1 VLLIHFSLAPSEGR
15 EELEGAD
22 GMSARLEVIED
33 PLHAKGDAVEV
44 LHVGR
49 HLIDGS
55 SEVSDE
61 KEGLKERVQVAS
73 SALINQTVVQ
83 GLLGLLRSPP

>member
-1 VLLIHFSLAPSEGR
+1 MLLIHLSLAPPEGR

-22 GMSARLEVIED
+22 GMSARLEVIKD

-55 SEVSDE
+55 PEGSDE
-61 KEGLKERVQVAS
+61 EEGL
-73 SALINQTVVQ
+73 
-83 GLLGLLRSPP
+83 

>member
-1 VLLIHFSLAPSEGR
+1 VLLIHLSLTPPKGR

-22 GMSARLEVIED
+22 GMSPRLEVIKD
-33 PLHAKGDAVEV
+33 PLHAKRDAVEV

-55 SEVSDE
+55 SEGPNE
-61 KEGLKERVQVAS
+61 EERLK
-73 SALINQTVVQ
+73 
-83 GLLGLLRSPP
+83 

>member
-1 VLLIHFSLAPSEGR
+1 VLLIHLSLAPSEGR
-15 EELEGAD
+15 KELEGAD

-33 PLHAKGDAVEV
+33 PLHAKGDAVKV

-49 HLIDGS
+49 HQIDGS

-61 KEGLKERVQVAS
+61 EEGLKERV
-73 SALINQTVVQ
+73 
-83 GLLGLLRSPP
+83 

>member
-1 VLLIHFSLAPSEGR
+1 
-15 EELEGAD
+15 
-22 GMSARLEVIED
+22 MSARLKVIED

-49 HLIDGS
+49 HQIDGS

-61 KEGLKERVQVAS
+61 EEGLKERVQVAS
-73 SALINQTVVQ
+73 SALINQTVV
-83 GLLGLLRSPP
+83 

>member
-1 VLLIHFSLAPSEGR
+1 MLLIHFSLAPPEGR

-22 GMSARLEVIED
+22 GMIARLEVIED

-49 HLIDGS
+49 HQIDGS
-55 SEVSDE
+55 SEGPDE
-61 KEGLKERVQVAS
+61 EEGLKE
-73 SALINQTVVQ
+73 
-83 GLLGLLRSPP
+83 